1 MDIDTPPRIPSR
13 GHMDRAIPD
22 THAFPSPQNPA
33 LEHVRTSIFERI
45 ILIREQLGALRL
57 AGGETSV
64 YLPVI
69 DQLAQM
75 IGEAA
80 VTAGKIM
87 DAAEAIDAVSSRLGK
102 LDVAGTLVRTMTA
115 STLPPEKNFTSPL
128 SIATLLAEAA
138 TTRDGANV
146 ITFRD
151 ARPRK
156 TTGPAG

>member
-1 MDIDTPPRIPSR
+1 MDTNIPLQIPAR
-13 GHMDRAIPD
+13 GHTDRAIPD
-22 THAFPSPQNPA
+22 THVPPHKNSA
-33 LEHVRTSIFERI
+33 LEHVRASIFERI

-80 VTAGKIM
+80 VTASKIM
-87 DAAEAIDAVSSRLGK
+87 DAAEAIDAASSRLGRI
-102 LDVAGTLVRTMTA
+102 DVAGTLVRAMTT
-115 STLPPEKNFTSPL
+115 STLPPDRNFTSPL
-128 SIATLLAEAA
+128 SIAMLLEEAA
-138 TTRDGANV
+138 ATHETANV
-146 ITFRD
+146 ITLRD

-156 TTGPAG
+156 TAGPAG

>member
-1 MDIDTPPRIPSR
+1 MDTDIPLQIPAR
-13 GHMDRAIPD
+13 GHTDRAIPD
-22 THAFPSPQNPA
+22 TQVTPHQNPA
-33 LEHVRTSIFERI
+33 LEHVRASIFERI

-57 AGGETSV
+57 ASGETSV

-87 DAAEAIDAVSSRLGK
+87 DAAEAIDAASSRLGRI
-102 LDVAGTLVRTMTA
+102 DVAGTLVRTMT
-115 STLPPEKNFTSPL
+115 STLPLDKNFTSPL
-128 SIATLLAEAA
+128 SIAMLLEEAGA
-138 TTRDGANV
+138 AHEAANV
-146 ITFRD
+146 ITLRD

-156 TTGPAG
+156 TAGPAG